1 MLNLSATLD
10 LQPVGAIVL
19 KLIRLQKGRQERYV
33 KQDLI
38 ALVWP
43 ALVGVL
49 AAALILDN
57 WVLEREETSS
67 VSHQSGYRE
76 AVALATPSV
85 VNIYTAKLVDARADP
100 RLNSP
105 LQRRLYSNRGN
116 RQRIERS
123 LGSGVILSADGHI
136 VTNNHV
142 IADADAIQVLLA
154 DGRSASASVVG
165 TDPETDLAILH
176 IDLPN
181 LTPIVMADAEEIAV
195 GDVVL
200 AIGNPYGFGHSVS
213 QGIVSGMGRFGLQ
226 LSTYEGYI
234 QTDAT
239 IHLGSSGGALIDNQ
253 GRLAGINT
261 LIYTAGAERGAETP
275 GIGINLATPSALAA
289 SVLDDIVK
297 YGRVIRGWLGVSVE
311 VLLNESLSGSPVQQ
325 LIVTDLASDGPAER
339 AGIQL
344 NDIIVA
350 MDGEPV
356 VDGRAAMLQIAQL
369 KPGHLLRVN
378 LDRQG
383 LAIELEAI
391 VGTRGNSG

>member
-1 MLNLSATLD
+1 M
-10 LQPVGAIVL
+10 
-19 KLIRLQKGRQERYV
+19 KQE
-33 KQDLI
+33 LTAFI
-38 ALVWP
+38 WP

-49 AAALILDN
+49 AAALILDK
-57 WVLEREETSS
+57 WVLEPQETLNAPANG
-67 VSHQSGYRE
+67 GYRD

-85 VNIYTAKLVDARADP
+85 VNIYTAKLVDARTDS

-105 LQRRLYSNRGN
+105 LQRRLFSNRGS

-123 LGSGVILSADGHI
+123 LGSGVILSAAGHI

-142 IADADAIQVLLA
+142 IAGADAIQILLA
-154 DGRSASASVVG
+154 DGRSANASVVG
-165 TDPETDLAILH
+165 NDPETDLAILH
-176 IDLPN
+176 IDLPE
-181 LTPIVMADAEEIAV
+181 LTPIALADVEDIAV

-213 QGIVSGMGRFGLQ
+213 QGIVSGVGRFGLK

-239 IHLGSSGGALIDNQ
+239 IHLGSSGGALIDLQ
-253 GRLAGINT
+253 GRLVGINT
-261 LIYTAGAERGAETP
+261 LIYTASTERNGETP
-275 GIGINLATPSALAA
+275 GIGINLATPSTLAA
-289 SVLDDIVK
+289 AVLDDVVK
-297 YGRVIRGWLGVSVE
+297 YGHVIRGWLGVSVE
-311 VLLNESLSGSPVQQ
+311 VLLTEQQAGGPVQQ
-325 LIVTDLASDGPAER
+325 LIVTDLALDGPAQR

-369 KPGHLLRVN
+369 RPGHLLRVN
-378 LDRQG
+378 LDREG
-383 LAIELEAI
+383 VPIELEAV
-391 VGTRGNSG
+391 VGTRGNS

>member
-1 MLNLSATLD
+1 M
-10 LQPVGAIVL
+10 
-19 KLIRLQKGRQERYV
+19 KQE
-33 KQDLI
+33 LTAFI
-38 ALVWP
+38 WP

-49 AAALILDN
+49 AAALILDK
-57 WVLEREETSS
+57 WVLEPQDTLNAP
-67 VSHQSGYRE
+67 VNGGYRD

-85 VNIYTAKLVDARADP
+85 VNIYTAKLVDARTDP

-105 LQRRLYSNRGN
+105 LQRRLFSNRGS

-123 LGSGVILSADGHI
+123 LGSGVIFSAAGHI

-142 IADADAIQVLLA
+142 ISGADAIQVLLA

-165 TDPETDLAILH
+165 SDPETDLAILH
-176 IDLPN
+176 IDLPD
-181 LTPIVMADAEEIAV
+181 LTPIALANAEDIAV

-213 QGIVSGMGRFGLQ
+213 QGVVSGVGRFGLQ

-239 IHLGSSGGALIDNQ
+239 IHLGSSGGALIDHQ
-253 GRLAGINT
+253 GRLVGINT
-261 LIYTAGAERGAETP
+261 LIYTAGTERNGETP
-275 GIGINLATPSALAA
+275 GIGINLATPSELAA
-289 SVLDDIVK
+289 SVLDDVVK
-297 YGRVIRGWLGVSVE
+297 YGHVIRGWLGVSVE
-311 VLLNESLSGSPVQQ
+311 VLLSEQRAGGPVQQ
-325 LIVTDLASDGPAER
+325 LIVTDLAPGGPAQR

-356 VDGRAAMLQIAQL
+356 VDGRAAMLQIAEL
-369 KPGHLLRVN
+369 RPGHLLRVN
-378 LDRQG
+378 LDREG
-383 LAIELEAI
+383 LPIELEAV
-391 VGTRGNSG
+391 VGTRGNS

>member
-1 MLNLSATLD
+1 M
-10 LQPVGAIVL
+10 
-19 KLIRLQKGRQERYV
+19 KQE
-33 KQDLI
+33 LTAFI
-38 ALVWP
+38 WP

-49 AAALILDN
+49 AAALILDK
-57 WVLEREETSS
+57 WVLEPQDTLNAP
-67 VSHQSGYRE
+67 VNGGYRD

-85 VNIYTAKLVDARADP
+85 LNIYTAKLVDARTDS

-105 LQRRLYSNRGN
+105 LQRRLFSNRGS

-123 LGSGVILSADGHI
+123 LGSGVILSAAGHI

-142 IADADAIQVLLA
+142 IAGADAIQILLA
-154 DGRSASASVVG
+154 DGRSANASVVG
-165 TDPETDLAILH
+165 NDPETDLAILH
-176 IDLPN
+176 IDLPE
-181 LTPIVMADAEEIAV
+181 LTPIALADVEDIAV

-213 QGIVSGMGRFGLQ
+213 QGIVSGVGRFGLK

-239 IHLGSSGGALIDNQ
+239 IHLGSSGGALIDLQ
-253 GRLAGINT
+253 GRLVGINT
-261 LIYTAGAERGAETP
+261 LIYTASTERNGETP
-275 GIGINLATPSALAA
+275 GIGINLATPSTLAA
-289 SVLDDIVK
+289 AVLDDVVK
-297 YGRVIRGWLGVSVE
+297 YGHVIRGWLGVSVE
-311 VLLNESLSGSPVQQ
+311 VLLTEQQAGGPVQQ
-325 LIVTDLASDGPAER
+325 LIVTDLALDGPAQR

-369 KPGHLLRVN
+369 RPGHLLRVN
-378 LDRQG
+378 LDREG
-383 LAIELEAI
+383 VPIELEAV
-391 VGTRGNSG
+391 VGTRGNS

>member
-1 MLNLSATLD
+1 M
-10 LQPVGAIVL
+10 
-19 KLIRLQKGRQERYV
+19 
-33 KQDLI
+33 KQDVI
-38 ALVWP
+38 AFLWP

-49 AAALILDN
+49 AAALILDK
-57 WVLEREETSS
+57 WVLEPREALTNTANGS
-67 VSHQSGYRE
+67 YRE

-85 VNIYTAKLVDARADP
+85 VNIYTAKLVDARSDP
-100 RLNSP
+100 RINSP
-105 LQRRLYSNRGN
+105 LQRRLFSNGGN

-123 LGSGVILSADGHI
+123 LGSGVILSRDGHI

-142 IADADAIQVLLA
+142 IAGADAIQILLA
-154 DGRSASASVVG
+154 DGRSANAVVVG
-165 TDPETDLAILH
+165 SDPETDLAILR
-176 IDLPN
+176 IDLPA
-181 LTPIVMADAEEIAV
+181 LTPIALAEAADIAV

-213 QGIVSGMGRFGLQ
+213 QGIVSGVGRFGLQ

-253 GRLAGINT
+253 GRLVGINT
-261 LIYTAGAERGAETP
+261 LIYTAGAERSGETP
-275 GIGINLATPSALAA
+275 GIGINLATPSELAA
-289 SVLDDIVK
+289 SVLEDIVK

-311 VLLNESLSGSPVQQ
+311 VLLSESQSGGPVQQ
-325 LIVTDLASDGPAER
+325 LIVTDLSSGGPAER

-369 KPGHLLRVN
+369 RPGHLLRVN
-378 LDRQG
+378 LDRKG
-383 LAIELEAI
+383 AAVELEAV
-391 VGTRGNSG
+391 VGTRANGG

>member
-1 MLNLSATLD
+1 M
-10 LQPVGAIVL
+10 
-19 KLIRLQKGRQERYV
+19 KQE
-33 KQDLI
+33 LTAFI
-38 ALVWP
+38 WP

-49 AAALILDN
+49 AAALILDK
-57 WVLEREETSS
+57 WVLEPRETVNAS
-67 VSHQSGYRE
+67 VNGSYRD

-85 VNIYTAKLVDARADP
+85 VNIYTAKLVDARTDP

-105 LQRRLYSNRGN
+105 LQRRLFSNRGS
-116 RQRIERS
+116 RQRVERS
-123 LGSGVILSADGHI
+123 LGSGVILRAAGHI

-142 IADADAIQVLLA
+142 IAGADAIQVLLA

-165 TDPETDLAILH
+165 SDPETDLAILH
-176 IDLPN
+176 IDLPQ
-181 LTPIVMADAEEIAV
+181 LTPIALADAEDIAV

-213 QGIVSGMGRFGLQ
+213 QGIVSGVGRFGLQ

-239 IHLGSSGGALIDNQ
+239 IHLGSSGGALIDHQ
-253 GRLAGINT
+253 GRLVGINT
-261 LIYTAGAERGAETP
+261 LIYTAGTERNGETP
-275 GIGINLATPSALAA
+275 GIGINLATPSPLAA
-289 SVLDDIVK
+289 AVLDDIVK
-297 YGRVIRGWLGVSVE
+297 YGHVTRGWLGVSVE
-311 VLLNESLSGSPVQQ
+311 VLLSEQQAGGPMQQ
-325 LIVTDLASDGPAER
+325 LIVTDLAPGGPAQR

-369 KPGHLLRVN
+369 RPGHLLRVN
-378 LDRQG
+378 LDREG
-383 LAIELEAI
+383 VPIELEAV
-391 VGTRGNSG
+391 VGTRGNS

>member
-1 MLNLSATLD
+1 M
-10 LQPVGAIVL
+10 
-19 KLIRLQKGRQERYV
+19 

-67 VSHQSGYRE
+67 VSHKSGYRE

-142 IADADAIQVLLA
+142 IADADAIQILLA

-200 AIGNPYGFGHSVS
+200 
-213 QGIVSGMGRFGLQ
+213 
-226 LSTYEGYI
+226 STYEGYI

-253 GRLAGINT
+253 GRLVGINT

-383 LAIELEAI
+383 SAIELDAI

>member
-1 MLNLSATLD
+1 M
-10 LQPVGAIVL
+10 
-19 KLIRLQKGRQERYV
+19 

-67 VSHQSGYRE
+67 VSHKSGYRE

-142 IADADAIQVLLA
+142 IADADAIQILLA

-213 QGIVSGMGRFGLQ
+213 QGIVSGVGRFGLQ

-253 GRLAGINT
+253 GRLVGINT
-261 LIYTAGAERGAETP
+261 LIYRESNGGNV
-275 GIGINLATPSALAA
+275 GIGFAIPA
-289 SVLDDIVK
+289 DIAMDVMEEIITH
-297 YGRVIRGWLGVSVE
+297 GRVIRGWLGVT
-311 VLLNESLSGSPVQQ
+311 LRYPTTLSNG
-325 LIVTDLASDGPAER
+325 
-339 AGIQL
+339 
-344 NDIIVA
+344 DIGLVVY
-350 MDGEPV
+350 GV
-356 VDGRAAMLQIAQL
+356 VDGGPAHRAGLRPGDAILTVNKISISDDEVAANLIA
-369 KPGHLLRVN
+369 KAVPGTELNLEILRN
-378 LDRQG
+378 GQHF
-383 LAIELEAI
+383 LATATTSEIPF
-391 VGTRGNSG
+391 N